1 MLGTMYWLGFFTL
14 GCAIVLTFMIY
25 HCVHHRSIGTGDAC
39 FISLITL
46 GMLSV
51 GIPLV
56 GCLLNMHDPVKVTI
70 TEDDGNVIEYKTERY
85 LVDNGENRYRIY
97 NKDDANWVE
106 YHNVKY
112 ATLEYLE
119 K

>member
-1 MLGTMYWLGFFTL
+1 MYWLGFITIV
-14 GCAIVLTFMIY
+14 CAVILTFIIY
-25 HCVHHRSIGTGDAC
+25 HCAHHRLIDTGDAC
-39 FISLITL
+39 CIAMSAL
-46 GMLSV
+46 GMIGFGS
-51 GIPLV
+51 PLV
-56 GCLLNMHDPVKVTI
+56 GCLLNIHDPVKVTI

-85 LVDNGENRYRIY
+85 LVETGENRYRIY
-97 NKDDANWVE
+97 NKDDDNWVE